1 MKKHWILFYTCILV
15 LISCSRFNATK
26 EMNEYLEIRKTF
38 IERQIELA
46 TMAEEQLLKEDD
58 RNHSLEILRNDVIP
72 SFEQLVRDIKDVSL
86 KTKEVKD
93 VHKEFVKAMELQLD
107 VYKKYE
113 EALEK
118 NNKQL
123 FFEAEQKV
131 EEVHKLLDKHETQ
144 LIKVCKG
151 LGIEL
156 KLKK

>member
-1 MKKHWILFYTCILV
+1 M
-15 LISCSRFNATK
+15 
-26 EMNEYLEIRKTF
+26 
-38 IERQIELA
+38 
-46 TMAEEQLLKEDD
+46 
-58 RNHSLEILRNDVIP
+58 
-72 SFEQLVRDIKDVSL
+72 
-86 KTKEVKD
+86 
-93 VHKEFVKAMELQLD
+93 HKEFVKAMELQLD

-113 EALEK
+113 EDLEK